1 MRVDS
6 NWCLSTSLSPHKP
19 GNNIEDGYHDV
30 NHDSDEYLD
39 GGDYD
44 DRDVNGDNNF

>member
-19 GNNIEDGYHDV
+19 GNNIEDGYHD
-30 NHDSDEYLD
+30 DEYLD

-44 DRDVNGDNNF
+44 DRDVDGDNNF